1 MSEMSE
7 VLKLVVV
14 VFRPVLLA
22 FLLVIFFIK
31 EDSLKG
37 KIISSLTLYPEYG
50 LIKQSPLWLSIII
63 PFCYFIELGF
73 IAWQGSE
80 LSLTASG
87 FKAFVSVST
96 FPLLVL
102 SVSIPLAGLVSRIH
116 STEQTAKQIKLVM
129 HKNNLDAFYAHRKEL
144 FSYFSQIGEVDY
156 QGEIKAKFKVYP
168 KIHKIFFKGLP
179 SEGTPEVNNSEFQ
192 GVEATLMFAKRYIH
206 DVTQDVCPEKTFDV
220 YIDVCGDIY
229 TLGEKLG
236 LPEITVQL
244 AKKSVHVPYG
254 EGHST
259 TVGIT
264 TDELV
269 EAYHYVA
276 FYFLTLCDF
285 ASYEPQKELK
295 KSLCIGSAGD
305 KYKNIKQ
312 PLVIERLHETIIKEL
327 IANEIGNK

>member
-1 MSEMSE
+1 MLELSEAW
-7 VLKLVVV
+7 KLLLVILL
-14 VFRPVLLA
+14 PPLLA
-22 FLLVIFFIK
+22 FLLVIVFIK
-31 EDSLKG
+31 EDGWKR
-37 KIISSLTLYPEYG
+37 KMRAALTLYPEYG
-50 LIKQSPLWLSIII
+50 LIKQAPLWLSIII
-63 PFCYFIELGF
+63 PFFYFIGLGVF
-73 IAWQGSE
+73 AWKGYE
-80 LSLTASG
+80 VSLTAKGLETFWNIS
-87 FKAFVSVST
+87 K

-102 SVSIPLAGLVSRIH
+102 SVSIPLTGLVSRIH

-192 GVEATLMFAKRYIH
+192 GIETTLMFAKRYIH
-206 DVTQDVCPEKTFDV
+206 DVTQDVCPEKTFDD
-220 YIDVCGDIY
+220 YINVCGDIY

-254 EGHST
+254 KGHST
-259 TVGIT
+259 TVGVT

-269 EAYHYVA
+269 EAYYYA
-276 FYFLTLCDF
+276 LNYFLNLCDF
-285 ASYEPQKELK
+285 ASYTPNKELK
-295 KSLCIGSAGD
+295 KRLCIGSAGD

-312 PLVIERLHETIIKEL
+312 PLVVERLHETFIKEL
-327 IANEIGNK
+327 IANKTL